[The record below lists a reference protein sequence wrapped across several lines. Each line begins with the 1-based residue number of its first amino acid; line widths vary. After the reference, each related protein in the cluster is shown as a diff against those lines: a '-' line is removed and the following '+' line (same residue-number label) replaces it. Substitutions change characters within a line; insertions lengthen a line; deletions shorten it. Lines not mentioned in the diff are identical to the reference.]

1 MQTDTTNASTKAARF
16 IVRSILQQNNVKY
29 SSHSYTNKCA
39 NPKLRNLCF
48 LTLNL
53 TPAVVQQ
60 IAAALPNVAK
70 VHATKPKFYN
80 VHPNARYLRIVHCTK

>member
-1 MQTDTTNASTKAARF
+1 MQNTTTKTARQ
-16 IVRSILQQNNVKY
+16 IVRSILKANNVKY
-29 SSHSYTNKCA
+29 SAHSYTNKCA
-39 NPKLRNLCF
+39 NPSLRNLCF

>member
-1 MQTDTTNASTKAARF
+1 MQNTNTKTARS
-16 IVRSILQQNNVKY
+16 IVRNILKANNVKY

-39 NPKLRNLCF
+39 NPNLRNLCF

-53 TPAVVQQ
+53 TPAIVQQ
-60 IAAALPNVAK
+60 IAAQLEVAK

-80 VHPNARYLRIVHCTK
+80 VHPNASYLRIVHCAK